1 MQETVQG
8 IRIVKAFTL
17 EDVMR
22 QRLEANVAELEAR
35 VQQMGARRQPREP
48 ADGSARRLRHR
59 AAR

>member
-22 QRLEANVAELEAR
+22 QRLDANVADARGR
-35 VQQMGARRQPREP
+35 VQQVGAGGAPRR
-48 ADGSARRLRHR
+48 AR
-59 AAR
+59 